1 MAAKKRAE
9 EDAERNMRN
18 RESISEAIQQLF
30 ERRTKSIMARESKK
44 TLDANARK
52 FFALVKKQPFKA
64 DHFTM
69 TAEFDHFSSPYL
81 EALWDENYPAIKSK
95 LLQFL
100 QEHPVPLLVIKFEGE
115 DKAKKDFIWTLHR
128 LDNLAEVQKKSISQ
142 KQLKHF
148 AQVPE
153 IGIVAMAT
161 NVVCCDYNAELGQFT
176 ALENI
181 EFEIT
186 PRERQKATPKRLK
199 YITKPICPPFFAGH
213 YRCVRNFEEVQVT
226 GPPKK
231 KNGDRTIVFRENV
244 GSTGD
249 TEIVGFHV
257 WNKDFVIL
265 ILDKYYGMQIFMID
279 TRTDKVALQEIEFH
293 GTRSQVAQV
302 NGVDEQALF
311 VQHDHYIIEY
321 RQTPAGFSKLRLF
334 VGFLQEPFLFYLRC
348 FHVGKKYLCVGT
360 ESFVSFYDMTAAVE
374 TEGQLVNVEADF
386 HVRCYEPSD
395 IFFVDP
401 SESREVLVSSRAGVQ
416 LWTLK

>member
-52 FFALVKKQPFKA
+52 FFALVKKQPFTV
-64 DHFTM
+64 DHFTI
-69 TAEFDHFSSPYL
+69 TAEFDNFFSYYL
-81 EALWDENYPAIKSK
+81 DTLRDENYAAIKSK
-95 LLQFL
+95 LTQFL
-100 QEHPVPLLVIKFEGE
+100 KEHRVPLLMITFNGR
-115 DKAKKDFIWTLHR
+115 KKEELIWTLHR

-148 AQVPE
+148 AQVPDV
-153 IGIVAMAT
+153 GIVAMAT

-186 PRERQKATPKRLK
+186 PRERQKETPKRLE
-199 YITKPICPPFFAGH
+199 YLTKPICPPFFAGH
-213 YRCVRNFEEVQVT
+213 YRCVRNYNEVQVT

-231 KNGDRTIVFRENV
+231 KNGDRTIVLRENV
-244 GSTGD
+244 GSTRD
-249 TEIVGFHV
+249 TGIVGFHV
-257 WNKDFVIL
+257 WKKDFVIL
-265 ILDKYYGMQIFMID
+265 ILDKYYWLQIYVID
-279 TRTDKVALQEIEFH
+279 TRTDKVAMHKTEFR

-302 NGVDEQALF
+302 DGVDEQALF
-311 VQHDHYIIEY
+311 VQHENYIIEY
-321 RQTPAGFSKLRLF
+321 RQTPAGFSKVRLF
-334 VGFLQEPFLFYLRC
+334 VGFLQEPFLPYVMC

-386 HVRCYEPSD
+386 HIRCYKPSD

-401 SESREVLVSSRAGVQ
+401 GESREVLVSSQAGVQ